1 MPNVEISTNTLDAQ
15 IRYTTNGGDVT
26 EESSLYSAP
35 FEVEA
40 GTTVKAKAFK
50 TGMNPSVQ
58 STLQSLAK
66 LQTPTVSL
74 SRSGSTI
81 TVTIGNT
88 VSGATYRYKVGSAP
102 TSVTDGTAI
111 SSTATITSNDA
122 TTVYVAG
129 WYYGQYNP
137 SDAASDSVDEVTPV
151 TLFMSLPDGSKPVY
165 DRGSQYGE
173 YCIGSDGYPER
184 LTSGDDWRYIIC
196 EEYDLNHYESGLG
209 TGGTNKRYTGKQWG
223 IDQDDSGANGT
234 VVGAGKANTDYL
246 IGKYNDATYL
256 WYYVNQHRTKTSKDW
271 CVPSKDELN
280 VLYENRATIGNFSTA
295 TPTASGLTSP
305 NYWSGSDYA
314 SSAAWYHMFSS
325 GTQDIFPKDDTT
337 RRVRCIR
344 YV

>member
-15 IRYTTNGGDVT
+15 IRYTTNGSDVT

-40 GTTVKAKAFK
+40 GTTIKAKAFK

-102 TSVTDGTAI
+102 MSVTDGTAI

-137 SDAASDSVDEVTPV
+137 SDAASDSVEEVTPV

-173 YCIGSDGYPER
+173 YCIGSDGYPMR

-196 EEYDLNHYESGLG
+196 EEYDLNHYETDLGIGGVDSSYTGRIWGFLG
-209 TGGTNKRYTGKQWG
+209 TSTGVTDTAIGTGK
-223 IDQDDSGANGT
+223 N
-234 VVGAGKANTDYL
+234 NTDQL
-246 IGKYNDATYL
+246 INQNNNNSDYL
-256 WYYVNQHRTKTSKDW
+256 WYYVNQHRTNTGKDW

-280 VLYENRATIGNFSTA
+280 ILYENLTQIGNFSTS
-295 TPTASGLTSP
+295 TNPW
-305 NYWSGSDYA
+305 YWS
-314 SSAAWYHMFSS
+314 SSESSSNNAWFQLFSS
-325 GTQDIFPKDDTT
+325 GDQNPTAKNNTN

>member
-15 IRYTTNGGDVT
+15 IRYTTNGSDVT
-26 EESSLYSAP
+26 EDSSLYSAP

-88 VSGATYRYKVGSAP
+88 ISGASYRYKVGSAP

-137 SDAASDSVDEVTPV
+137 SDAASDSISQATLPTPSVQVVEVTPSGV
-151 TLFMSLPDGSKPVY
+151 GQAQITYQASNYSSSYTLMYRIVY
-165 DRGSQYGE
+165 T
-173 YCIGSDGYPER
+173 DGY
-184 LTSGDDWRYIIC
+184 GDWTAADV
-196 EEYDLNHYESGLG
+196 SG
-209 TGGTNKRYTGKQWG
+209 TG
-223 IDQDDSGANGT
+223 IF
-234 VVGAGKANTDYL
+234 
-246 IGKYNDATYL
+246 
-256 WYYVNQHRTKTSKDW
+256 YVNIDYTTRPGPD
-271 CVPSKDELN
+271 N
-280 VLYENRATIGNFSTA
+280 YTIQVKYTQ
-295 TPTASGLTSP
+295 SGMAD
-305 NYWSGSDYA
+305 SDYV
-314 SSAAWYHMFSS
+314 
-325 GTQDIFPKDDTT
+325 Q
-337 RRVRCIR
+337 V
-344 YV
+344 